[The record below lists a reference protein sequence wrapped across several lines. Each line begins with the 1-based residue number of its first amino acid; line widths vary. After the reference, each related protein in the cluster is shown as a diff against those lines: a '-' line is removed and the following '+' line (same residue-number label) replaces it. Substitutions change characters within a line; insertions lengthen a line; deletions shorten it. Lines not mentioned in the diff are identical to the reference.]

1 MSSICSDD
9 CLIIGK
15 GIGIDDMID
24 GLNSFDLGLKIE
36 KE

>member
-9 CLIIGK
+9 CLIIAID
-15 GIGIDDMID
+15 IGIDDMID
-24 GLNSFDLGLKIE
+24 DRNSFDLGLKIE